1 MLGVGLRRTV
11 GCCDKVGAPSSIV
24 LLDACR
30 HSSPHVKSIFNCS
43 VMTDPG
49 KPEKPEPSPHE
60 KTLVRIMVLGTSLSF
75 GILGAIALSMKDFI
89 GGNAAF
95 EFSLRTIV
103 GFFAGCVVGWLFWK
117 FIR

>member
-1 MLGVGLRRTV
+1 M
-11 GCCDKVGAPSSIV
+11 SE
-24 LLDACR
+24 
-30 HSSPHVKSIFNCS
+30 
-43 VMTDPG
+43 PG

-103 GFFAGCVVGWLFWK
+103 GFLAGCAVGWLFWR
-117 FIR
+117 FIRSRMNRNNKQSGST